1 MVFGTYIRGCYY
13 TLVHL
18 IFMTTIVTILLF
30 SNNITYLTII
40 SIIIALDIFENIM
53 NHDCPLT
60 SFEEKYS
67 QNSTTHDFARRV
79 SQLGIFCKCT
89 HIYEKQINAL
99 MNIFLMIL
107 GKIVIILLV
116 NLYRVILKK

>member
-1 MVFGTYIRGCYY
+1 MVLTTCFGCYY
-13 TLVHL
+13 TIVHL
-18 IFMTTIVTILLF
+18 IFMTTIVNILLF

-79 SQLGIFCKCT
+79 SQLGIFCNCT

-116 NLYRVILKK
+116 NLYRVILQK

>member
-1 MVFGTYIRGCYY
+1 MVLTTCFGWYY
-13 TLVHL
+13 TLIHI
-18 IFMTTIVTILLF
+18 IFMTTIVNILLF

-79 SQLGIFCKCT
+79 SQLGIFCNCT

-116 NLYRVILKK
+116 NLYRVIL

>member
-1 MVFGTYIRGCYY
+1 MADAIFENNKYNKTERIKDTKNWRRNKLLYKKYSEI
-13 TLVHL
+13 LV
-18 IFMTTIVTILLF
+18 IPM
-30 SNNITYLTII
+30 
-40 SIIIALDIFENIM
+40 DIFENIM

-116 NLYRVILKK
+116 NLYRVILVK